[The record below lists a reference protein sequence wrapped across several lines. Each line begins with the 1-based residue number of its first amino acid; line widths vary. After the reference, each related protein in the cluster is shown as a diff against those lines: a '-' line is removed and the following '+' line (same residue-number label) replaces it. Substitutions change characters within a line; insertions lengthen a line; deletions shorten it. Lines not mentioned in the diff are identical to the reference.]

1 MRTPAVETSCG
12 VVLVN
17 LDSVLVLQYP
27 QGHWDL
33 PKGHIEGGDGTHRAT
48 AAREL
53 AEETGITKVE
63 WIDGFKTNTQYEY
76 RHKGRKIRKRVI
88 WLMAL
93 TDEMQVSLSIE
104 HLNYMW
110 LDWDSAI
117 AQMTHDLS
125 RGVLEAAR
133 DHLLSH

>member
-1 MRTPAVETSCG
+1 MLMETSCG

-33 PKGHIEGGDGTHRAT
+33 PKGHVEGGDEDHRAT

-53 AEETGITKVE
+53 AEETGITRIE
-63 WIDGFKTNTQYEY
+63 WVDGFRTDTKYEY
-76 RHKGRKIRKRVI
+76 IHKRRRIRKQVI
-88 WLMAL
+88 WMMAL
-93 TDEMQVSLSIE
+93 TDDMRVSLSLE

-117 AQMTHDLS
+117 APMTHDLS
-125 RGVLEAAR
+125 RDVLIAAR
-133 DHLLSH
+133 EHLLLH